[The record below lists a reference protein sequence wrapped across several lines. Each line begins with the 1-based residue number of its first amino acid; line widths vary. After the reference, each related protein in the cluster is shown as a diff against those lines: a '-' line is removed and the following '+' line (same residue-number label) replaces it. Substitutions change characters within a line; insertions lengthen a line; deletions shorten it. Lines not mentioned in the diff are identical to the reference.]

1 MDNERG
7 TAGLFLC
14 SGALLFFL
22 AYRGI
27 ALPGGGPD
35 SRFFVLAI
43 WAYVVLVDNLGY
55 WLSGS
60 SLLVSRTRELLPL
73 GLGSLGIVCIFETLD
88 LRLASWSYMS
98 LPFELPARY
107 GVLLLMWAALLPMI
121 FVTSE
126 LLSALGVPGRI
137 TLKRFAVSPGLL
149 NLSYAA
155 GISMLGLALAF
166 PAVLGPL
173 VFAAFFFLAEPVLFG
188 SGLPSLLRELS
199 WGLPVKAIRLA
210 LSGFLCALAW
220 SGISAFTGAHPVSA
234 GFVKDGGVLG
244 LPLVTYAAS
253 AFFALEAYS
262 LYSLCCAVRGGKTW
276 EKGVWAMRGKAP
288 APYFKWVAVVAL
300 LAAVSA
306 VLRIVSA
313 GI

>member
-1 MDNERG
+1 M
-7 TAGLFLC
+7 L
-14 SGALLFFL
+14 
-22 AYRGI
+22 
-27 ALPGGGPD
+27 
-35 SRFFVLAI
+35 VLI
-43 WAYVVLVDNLGY
+43 
-55 WLSGS
+55 
-60 SLLVSRTRELLPL
+60 
-73 GLGSLGIVCIFETLD
+73 
-88 LRLASWSYMS
+88 
-98 LPFELPARY
+98 
-107 GVLLLMWAALLPMI
+107 WAALLPMI

-126 LLSALGVPGRI
+126 LLSALGAPGKLA
-137 TLKRFAVSPGLL
+137 LKRFKVSPGFL

-199 WGLPVKAIRLA
+199 WGLPAKAIRLA
-210 LSGFLCALAW
+210 LSGLLCSLAW
-220 SGISAFTGAHPVSA
+220 SGIRASA
-234 GFVKDGGVLG
+234 GAGFIKAGGVLA
-244 LPLVTYAAS
+244 LPFAVYAVS

-262 LYSLCCAVRGGKTW
+262 LYSLCSAVRGGKTW

-288 APYFKWVAVVAL
+288 APYFKWVAVIAL